1 MESKITDM
9 KRFFIAGAAASALM
23 LAAGCGQ
30 NVTSGTPEQNG
41 SRTGYSLAFFRNVSA
56 HEGEDSNVLVS
67 PYSAGVALSML
78 ADGAEGQTRDEIVAA
93 LGGCTFAGDTLAADS
108 LVDVRS
114 ANSAWLRS
122 GFGLKKEYVQRLEK
136 TYGAMIAEKD
146 FSSLDAAD
154 AINAWC
160 ADNTEGRITEIVD
173 RISPDMMMFLVNALY
188 FKATWEKAFSPE
200 RTSDRTFYGSA
211 GERKVPMM
219 SIRED
224 FRYAEWQGSQL
235 IELPYAGGRYSM
247 LIALPAEGLDMET
260 AVSCLSEK
268 AYEAALASMQKR
280 KVALTLPKF
289 RFDTDMTLNTVL
301 YGMGIKKAFSSSAR
315 FGLMSETPVTV
326 DQVRQKC
333 FIEVNEEGSEA
344 AAVTSIGLRLTSAR
358 PVEMAVDM
366 TVDRPFLF
374 ALVDR
379 DGGDILFL
387 GRVMNIE

>member
-56 HEGEDSNVLVS
+56 LEGEDSNVLVS

-146 FSSLDAAD
+146 FSSPDAAD

-188 FKATWEKAFSPE
+188 FKAPWKKTFDKNA
-200 RTSDRTFYGSA
+200 TSDDMFHGYSKDS
-211 GERKVPMM
+211 EVPFMNCKAKY
-219 SIRED
+219 
-224 FRYAEWQGSQL
+224 RYAEYSGNQL
-235 IELPYAGGRYSM
+235 IQLPYADGCYSM
-247 LIALPAEGLDMET
+247 LVLLPAEDVSPDAVLPYLDENT
-260 AVSCLSEK
+260 YKS
-268 AYEAALASMQKR
+268 ALASMEMKE
-280 KVALTLPKF
+280 VILSLPKF
-289 RFDTDMTLNTVL
+289 KVETTTLLNRTL
-301 YGMGIKKAFSSSAR
+301 EAMGAKKVFTSTAELGNISNGRVA
-315 FGLMSETPVTV
+315 V
-326 DQVRQKC
+326 DEVKQKC
-333 FIEVNEEGSEA
+333 FVEVNEEGSEA
-344 AAVTSIGLRLTSAR
+344 AAVTSIGVRMTSAQVGPL
-358 PVEMAVDM
+358 PVRM

-374 ALVDR
+374 SIVDTEN
-379 DGGDILFL
+379 DNILFI
-387 GRVMNIE
+387 GRIMNL

>member
-1 MESKITDM
+1 
-9 KRFFIAGAAASALM
+9 
-23 LAAGCGQ
+23 
-30 NVTSGTPEQNG
+30 
-41 SRTGYSLAFFRNVSA
+41 
-56 HEGEDSNVLVS
+56 
-67 PYSAGVALSML
+67 
-78 ADGAEGQTRDEIVAA
+78 
-93 LGGCTFAGDTLAADS
+93 
-108 LVDVRS
+108 
-114 ANSAWLRS
+114 
-122 GFGLKKEYVQRLEK
+122 
-136 TYGAMIAEKD
+136 
-146 FSSLDAAD
+146 
-154 AINAWC
+154 
-160 ADNTEGRITEIVD
+160 
-173 RISPDMMMFLVNALY
+173 
-188 FKATWEKAFSPE
+188 
-200 RTSDRTFYGSA
+200 
-211 GERKVPMM
+211 
-219 SIRED
+219 
-224 FRYAEWQGSQL
+224 
-235 IELPYAGGRYSM
+235 
-247 LIALPAEGLDMET
+247 
-260 AVSCLSEK
+260 
-268 AYEAALASMQKR
+268 MQKR